1 MSILTLYLVKVDTSL
16 VDFEYYFLHNL
27 CSIIQSENILSKESF
42 SMTIKELKSIIN
54 SLPDE
59 TYALIDLDDKYTDIE
74 TVITEHHSDGRT
86 HIIFSAV
93 E

>member
-1 MSILTLYLVKVDTSL
+1 
-16 VDFEYYFLHNL
+16 
-27 CSIIQSENILSKESF
+27 
-42 SMTIKELKSIIN
+42 MTIKELKAIIK

-59 TYALIDLDDKYTDIE
+59 TYVLIDLEDKHTDVE
-74 TVITEHHSDGRT
+74 TVITEHHSDGRA

>member
-1 MSILTLYLVKVDTSL
+1 
-16 VDFEYYFLHNL
+16 
-27 CSIIQSENILSKESF
+27 
-42 SMTIKELKSIIN
+42 MTIKELKSIIS

-59 TYALIDLDDKYTDIE
+59 TYVLIDLEDKYNDVE

-86 HIIFSAV
+86 HIIFSTV